1 MNSGSHRQI
10 FRSSAIIGGAS
21 VINMGI
27 GIIKVKVLAVLLGP
41 AGVGLMGLYQTILG
55 LGSTLAGCG
64 IGNSGVR
71 QLAASVDEAAT
82 LAIVR
87 RALWLAN
94 LVLGVG
100 GMVILWL
107 LREPVAQWV
116 FGDTAHASEVGW
128 LGPGVLLTLVAGSQT
143 ALLQGLR
150 RIGDLAFVNI
160 ISTFFAAAVGI
171 LLVFLLGQAGVL
183 WFVLAAP
190 AISVLVASHY
200 AARLP
205 LPQTPRD
212 WQAISQQWQAM
223 LKLGIPFM
231 TAGLLTSATQLAAR
245 SIILRELGLD
255 ASGYFQAAWAI
266 SMTYIGFVLGAMG
279 TDYFPRLAE
288 ASSDPARARKL
299 VNEQTEM
306 ALLLAGPV
314 LLAMISLAPWVI
326 HLLYAASFAPATEVL
341 RWQVLGDILKVASW
355 PMGFILVA
363 MGRGGIFI
371 ATELVWNAAYLGAL
385 ILGIPEW
392 GLVSAG
398 VGFWLAYL
406 ILYVVLALV
415 AARLIGYKPERRN
428 WAFMLLLLLASG
440 MIIFVAEQSAESGFW
455 LGLLATLV
463 VGIFSLRRLD
473 ELMDVRGWVRRRFE
487 KSTKI

>member
-1 MNSGSHRQI
+1 MTSYRQI
-10 FRSSAIIGGAS
+10 FRSSAIVGGAS
-21 VINMGI
+21 VINMAI

-41 AGVGLMGLYQTILG
+41 AGVGLMGLYQSILG
-55 LGSTLAGCG
+55 VGCTLAGCG

-71 QLAASVDEAAT
+71 QLAASAGEEAT

-87 RALWLAN
+87 RALWVAN

-116 FGDTAHASEVGW
+116 FGDTAHAGEVGW
-128 LGPGVLLTLVAGSQT
+128 LGVGVFFTLVAGSQT

-150 RIGDLAFVNI
+150 RIGDLARVNV
-160 ISTFFAAAVGI
+160 ISAFFAAVAGI
-171 LLVFLLGQAGVL
+171 ALVYLLGQAGVL
-183 WFVLAAP
+183 WFVLVAP

-205 LPQTPRD
+205 RPQTPRD
-212 WQAISQQWQAM
+212 WHAINQQWQLM

-231 TAGLLTSATQLAAR
+231 VAGLLTSATQLAAR
-245 SIILRELGLD
+245 AILLRELGLD

-279 TDYFPRLAE
+279 TDYFPRLTKAI
-288 ASSDPARARKL
+288 SDPARARKL

-314 LLAMISLAPWVI
+314 LLAMITLAPWVI

-341 RWQVLGDILKVASW
+341 RWQVLGDIFKVASW
-355 PMGFILVA
+355 PMGFILLA

-371 ATELVWNAAYLGAL
+371 ATELAWNAAYLAAL
-385 ILGIPEW
+385 SLGIPEW

-398 VGFWLAYL
+398 VGFWFAYL
-406 ILYVVLALV
+406 IYYFLIIWV
-415 AARLIGYKPERRN
+415 AARLIDYKPERRN
-428 WAFMLLLLLASG
+428 WALMLILLLAG
-440 MIIFVAEQSAESGFW
+440 GLIVYVAAQSAEMGFGT
-455 LGLLATLV
+455 GLVATLV
-463 VGIFSLRRLD
+463 AGIFSLRRLD
-473 ELMDVRGWVRRRFE
+473 ELVDVRGWVRRRFGYGA
-487 KSTKI
+487 K

>member
-1 MNSGSHRQI
+1 MTSHRQI

-21 VINMGI
+21 VINMAI

-71 QLAASVDEAAT
+71 QLAASAGEEAT

-116 FGDTAHASEVGW
+116 FGDTAHAGDVGW
-128 LGPGVLLTLVAGSQT
+128 LGLGVFFTLVAGSQT

-150 RIGDLAFVNI
+150 RIGDLARVNV
-160 ISTFFAAAVGI
+160 ISAFIAAVAGI
-171 LLVFLLGQAGVL
+171 ALVYLLGQAGVL
-183 WFVLAAP
+183 WFVLVAP

-205 LPQTPRD
+205 RPQTPRD

-231 TAGLLTSATQLAAR
+231 VAGLLTTGTQLAAR
-245 SIILRELGLD
+245 AIILRELGLD

-279 TDYFPRLAE
+279 TDYFPRLTE
-288 ASSDPARARKL
+288 AISDPARARKL

-314 LLAMISLAPWVI
+314 LLAMITLAPWVI
-326 HLLYAASFAPATEVL
+326 HLLYAASFRTRHGSAALAGAGRHPQGCQLAHGLHPAGHGARRHFYCHGIDLERRLPGRAHPGHT
-341 RWQVLGDILKVASW
+341 G
-355 PMGFILVA
+355 MGAGQRRRGLLVC
-363 MGRGGIFI
+363 
-371 ATELVWNAAYLGAL
+371 LPDLLPCN
-385 ILGIPEW
+385 
-392 GLVSAG
+392 G
-398 VGFWLAYL
+398 VGCSPAD
-406 ILYVVLALV
+406 
-415 AARLIGYKPERRN
+415 RL
-428 WAFMLLLLLASG
+428 
-440 MIIFVAEQSAESGFW
+440 
-455 LGLLATLV
+455 
-463 VGIFSLRRLD
+463 
-473 ELMDVRGWVRRRFE
+473 
-487 KSTKI
+487 